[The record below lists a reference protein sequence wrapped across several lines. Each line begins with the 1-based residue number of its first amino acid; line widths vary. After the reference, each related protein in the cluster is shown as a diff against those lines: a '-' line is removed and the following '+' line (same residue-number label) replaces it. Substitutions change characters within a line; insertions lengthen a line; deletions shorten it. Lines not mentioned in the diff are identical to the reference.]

1 MKGKKAKKNQSTSV
15 KGEAIPLILSW
26 GAVDLILDITWTME
40 ELIDLELEWDN
51 LNTLEDIRFLKEKK
65 DLWSKFELSTTNPTL
80 LTLLFLNKT
89 SKKKSY
95 IDYIPFGLP
104 KFEGDDEYFS
114 EVIKTVTE
122 KNYLN
127 INENAL
133 DENGRFS
140 VIIKMHYEDKSKK
153 IVVGTPKEG
162 EAEEGE
168 VHEEEEEKVS
178 NKDNDN
184 TQNENN
190 AEGGDAQEQQKD
202 EAKPQDNA
210 QGDTAEEKE
219 EQANNADNEETNQ
232 QEGEEEKKEEQQNEE
247 TNGENKKE
255 EKKKSKEKREPP
267 KEPTPG
273 IPTKEEKLKKKKEE
287 EKKKKEEEEN
297 KKKAEEEGVNAEE
310 NKQEENA
317 EQQGEDNDENKQKKN
332 ENLPEFTREDTVLAK
347 LNPACKDSNILFINY
362 RDLAD
367 MPGSFQMIDLIELL
381 VDYKTHSTNSPLIVV
396 SFPEITGKDEESM
409 CYLNSLFYLTDV
421 YFFDFKE
428 ATKTF
433 DAHYKVFTL
442 DEPPKE
448 IDKRK
453 TYDYFIK
460 GIASGTKPTVEGHKL
475 GLFIDD
481 FLKFTAIEA
490 KGRSAST
497 VANDCRPYPK
507 VNPHNIN
514 LIDEYKK
521 VITDN
526 KEFLMAIFL
535 GGYLAGLAGP
545 CANDKSGAFG
555 PEAQYVAYVTGL
567 EPITRIVEILKNGLP
582 LPASNDFYLVKIS
595 KAKLEEEFKKASLG
609 NMEGGFILDCTNAKK
624 SAMKDYV
631 ALYDYHLRGFF
642 SSQIIRKDLKD
653 KGFINTKGFI
663 MYDPVYRSVMGSSCK
678 NLKPPSNKE
687 EMDKKLYSSIKGLDV
702 ANNIKVKEVDSKT
715 MVLRSNSPTSKK
727 IPVMKENTYGKLSV
741 KKQQP
746 KKKKKEEEPMVEE
759 KEEVDE
765 AKDNEAVGEGEENKQ

>member
-1 MKGKKAKKNQSTSV
+1 MKGKKTKKNQSTSV

-104 KFEGDDEYFS
+104 KFEGDDEYFL
-114 EVIKTVTE
+114 EIIKTVTE
-122 KNYLN
+122 NNYLN

-140 VIIKMHYEDKSKK
+140 VTIKMHYEDKCKK

-162 EAEEGE
+162 ETEEGE

-178 NKDNDN
+178 NKDNEN
-184 TQNENN
+184 AQNEDNAGNN
-190 AEGGDAQEQQKD
+190 GEEQKD
-202 EAKPQDNA
+202 EAKPQEN
-210 QGDTAEEKE
+210 E
-219 EQANNADNEETNQ
+219 EQVNNADNEGTNQ

-247 TNGENKKE
+247 TNAENKKE

-267 KEPTPG
+267 KETTPG

-287 EKKKKEEEEN
+287 EKKKKEEEE
-297 KKKAEEEGVNAEE
+297 KKKKEEEEGGNAEE
-310 NKQEENA
+310 NKQDENA
-317 EQQGEDNDENKQKKN
+317 EQKGEDNDENKPKKN
-332 ENLPEFTREDTVLAK
+332 ENLPEFTNEDTVLSK
-347 LNPACKDSNILFINY
+347 LNPSCKTNNILFINY
-362 RDLAD
+362 RDLD
-367 MPGSFQMIDLIELL
+367 EMPGSFQMLDLIELL
-381 VDYKTHSTNSPLIVV
+381 VYYKTHSTNSPLIVV

-421 YFFDFKE
+421 YFFDFKD

-433 DAHYKVFTL
+433 DAHYKTFTL
-442 DEPPKE
+442 DDPPKE

-475 GLFIDD
+475 GVFIDD

-490 KGRSAST
+490 KGKSAST
-497 VANDCRPYPK
+497 VTNDCRPYPK

-545 CANDKSGAFG
+545 CANDKNGAFG

-567 EPITRIVEILKNGLP
+567 EPIKRIVEILKNGLP
-582 LPASNDFYLVKIS
+582 LPASNDFYMVKIS

-746 KKKKKEEEPMVEE
+746 KKKKKEDGE
-759 KEEVDE
+759 KEEVDKDS
-765 AKDNEAVGEGEENKQ
+765 KDNEAVGEKEEEQQ

>member
-1 MKGKKAKKNQSTSV
+1 MKGKKTSKKNQSSAG

-26 GAVDLILDITWTME
+26 GAVDLILDITFTME
-40 ELIDLELEWDN
+40 ELIDLELEWDK

-65 DLWSKFELSTTNPTL
+65 DLWQKFELSTTNPTL
-80 LTLLFLNKT
+80 LTLLFMNKT
-89 SKKKSY
+89 TKKKSY
-95 IDYIPFGLP
+95 IDYIPFGTP
-104 KFEGDDEYFS
+104 KFEGDDEYLG
-114 EVIKTVTE
+114 EIIKLVTE
-122 KNYLN
+122 QNCLF
-127 INENAL
+127 INENGL
-133 DENGRFS
+133 DENGRYS
-140 VIIKMHYEDKSKK
+140 VIIRMHYEDQCKK
-153 IVVGTPKEG
+153 IVIGTPKESEPEG
-162 EAEEGE
+162 EEE
-168 VHEEEEEKVS
+168 VHEEEEEKAS
-178 NKDNDN
+178 NKDNEN
-184 TQNENN
+184 IAANENEQQNEENKP
-190 AEGGDAQEQQKD
+190 AENEQQG
-202 EAKPQDNA
+202 N
-210 QGDTAEEKE
+210 TAENNE
-219 EQANNADNEETNQ
+219 EQANNADNEATNQ
-232 QEGEEEKKEEQQNEE
+232 QEGEEEKKEENNEDNANQE
-247 TNGENKKE
+247 DKKE

-267 KEPTPG
+267 KKTTPG
-273 IPTKEEKLKKKKEE
+273 IPTKEEKLKKQKEE
-287 EKKKKEEEEN
+287 EKKKKKEGEEGGNAEDKPQDNEN
-297 KKKAEEEGVNAEE
+297 K
-310 NKQEENA
+310 
-317 EQQGEDNDENKQKKN
+317 EQQEGEGNEEDKPKKN
-332 ENLPEFTREDTVLAK
+332 ENLPEFTNEKTVLSK
-347 LNPACKDSNILFINY
+347 LNPKTQVNNILFINY
-362 RDLAD
+362 RDLSE
-367 MPGSFQMIDLIELL
+367 MPGEFKMLDLIELL
-381 VDYKTHSTNSPLIVV
+381 VYYKTHSTNCPLIVV
-396 SFPEITGKDEESM
+396 SFPEITDKDEEGM

-442 DEPPKE
+442 DNPPKD

-453 TYDYFIK
+453 TFDYFIK
-460 GIASGTKPTVEGHKL
+460 GIAPATKPTVEGHKL
-475 GLFIDD
+475 GIFIED
-481 FLKFTAIEA
+481 FVKYTAIEA
-490 KGRSAST
+490 KGKSAST

-514 LIDEYKK
+514 LIDDYKK

-535 GGYLAGLAGP
+535 GGYLGGIAGP
-545 CANDKSGAFG
+545 CANDKNGAFG
-555 PEAQYVAYVTGL
+555 PEAQYVGYVTGL
-567 EPITRIVEILKNGLP
+567 EPIKRIVEILKNGLP

-609 NMEGGFILDCTNAKK
+609 NMEGGFILDCTNAQK

-687 EMDKKLYSSIKGLDV
+687 EMDKKLYSSIKGLNV

-715 MVLRSNSPTSKK
+715 MVLRSNSPTSMK
-727 IPVMKENTYGKLSV
+727 IPVMKDNTYGKLSV

-746 KKKKKEEEPMVEE
+746 KKKKKEEEPMVED

-765 AKDNEAVGEGEENKQ
+765 NAKDNEAVGNNEAQEG